1 MTKDLSNISWRL
13 IDKYFKDNPSNLV
26 AHHLDSYNDFYSSGI
41 NNIFRENNP
50 IRFIEREEKK
60 KAGEENDGEMRNEC
74 SLYLG
79 GKDGNRIYFG
89 KPIIYDDNDKGAHY
103 MYPNDARL
111 RNMTYGIT
119 IHYDVEVDFV
129 FFEGEERKTHSIL
142 LKKVY
147 LGRFPIMLQSNLCI
161 LSGLTSEVRYN
172 MGECKNDY
180 GGYFIIDGKE
190 KVIVPQEKFANN
202 MLYIKKNKEDDTYS
216 HSAEIRS
223 VSEDAS
229 KPIRTMAIKIVA
241 PTTVLSNNQM
251 VVTVPNVRK
260 PVPLFILMRALGV
273 VSDKSI
279 IEYCLLDLKKNE
291 PYIDLFIPS
300 IHDAIQIFNQ
310 ETALKYIASFTKRRT
325 ITGVLDILMNYFL
338 PHIGEKNFLDKAYY
352 IGYMVNRL
360 LRVYTKDDKP
370 TDRDNFRFKRI
381 EMSGTLIYD
390 LFREYYLI
398 QHRNIG
404 QKIDKEYYYH
414 KGKYKQGFLDLINED
429 NYNEFFKERV
439 VEAGFRKAFK
449 GNWGSEAH
457 TKRVGVV
464 QDLNRLSWNSFI
476 SQLRKLNLPLD
487 ASAKVVGP
495 RLLNSSQ
502 WGFIDPIDTPDGGNI
517 GLHKHMAISTLI
529 TSGYSC
535 WPLIKW
541 LRSKTAIRILQE
553 CTPEFLG
560 SLSKVIV
567 NGVWIGGI
575 ENPLE
580 LVKLIKLFR
589 RNGIIPVYTSVSFDY
604 ENNEI
609 YIYSDGG
616 RLTRPVYYMEKK
628 DLRDFGKPSFERK
641 EVLEKILDG
650 DFSWQEIVSG
660 FKEKGVKDFNY
671 KKDVLYDLEE
681 LYPDLNTLEKVE
693 QGLEKFKSVV
703 DYVDTSEEEGLL
715 FATTTDDLKKNKY
728 YTNLEVDPSLILG
741 VMGNQIIYP
750 ENNPVTRNSFSC
762 GQSKQAVSVYH
773 SNYQMRIDKMGVVL
787 NNGQIPLVK
796 SRYLEY
802 INNEQQPYGVNAIV
816 AIMTYTGYNVEDAI
830 LINEGSVKRG
840 IFNTTYYS
848 MYEAREESSKVSGST
863 TNSYFADVAAKPVVK
878 GIKPGFDYSHLDK
891 YGIIRENV
899 ALNDEMVIIGQVS
912 SSTEDSDVVTDS
924 SVFPKKGQLGFVD
937 KSFITE
943 GEEGFRIAKVRVREE
958 RLPAIGDKM
967 ACALPTQQV
976 LTSEGWIEIK
986 DIDIS
991 KHKLATLDE
1000 NENMCYEHPINKFEY
1015 NHNGKMYYVKN
1026 KQVEVVCT
1034 LNHKLYVKRREKLK
1048 GEKEYELLEAE
1059 KVIGKMVRFQKSMKN
1074 VYPDVEYMILGEK
1087 KYKMDDWL
1095 QLLGMFIADGSVN
1108 NRAVVLSAHKQ
1119 RKVNFNI
1126 DFLTKLRIEYYHDN
1140 HNGYFAINL
1149 GTNKEIYEE
1158 LKKYSLGALN
1168 KYLPEYVWS
1177 LSQRQCIILLEAL
1190 MEGDGHT
1197 YSDGFSRYGTIS
1209 LKLANDVCRLAVHCG
1224 WSGVTKIAAE
1234 PGDNKHIITGK
1245 SGYNKGKSHM
1255 IESKNTYYKISIIR
1269 KQNQPYI
1276 NKKVNDSNEEKLI
1289 DYEGKVYCVEMPSSH
1304 LYYMRENNLAPSML
1318 IGNSRAG
1325 QKGTLGLIIPE
1336 EDMPFCADG
1345 TRPDLIIN
1353 PHALPS
1359 RMTIGQL
1366 VECLLGKVCVSYG
1379 GFGDCTAFQTKGPNT
1394 KIYGEA
1400 LTNAG
1405 FHSSGNQILYN
1416 GMTGEQLYSEI
1427 YMGPTY
1433 YMRLKHMVKDKI
1445 NYRARG
1451 PNTQLTRQ
1459 PVQGRANDGGL
1470 RIGEMERDGVM
1481 AHGASAFLNDSFMV
1495 RGDEYYMAVCN
1506 KTGCTAIYN
1515 EALNLFLSPFADGP
1529 VKFKGT
1535 MDGKLNIDNIS
1546 RFGRSFSVVR
1556 IPYSLKLLIQELQV
1570 MNIQMRIITED
1581 NIDQLMNMSYS
1592 DNINKLLQTD
1602 SGDITKLI
1610 SDYKNSMLSKI
1621 RKADAE
1627 RNAQIS
1633 KNTQMN
1639 FQPTPPSEESVPYAT
1654 GSPAYRP
1661 GSDDSMGFFE
1671 TGNSPQYAPGSPPYA
1686 PGSPAY
1692 EPTSPAYE
1700 PTSPAYNPNSPVYSA
1715 TSPPYA
1721 PGSPAYTTAFVPH
1734 SPEGTPPP
1742 RFVPSSPEEPPPQML
1757 REPNIKNPEL
1767 KAQFEELPEPDKK
1780 LLIEMLDKKK
1790 AEKATQKVA
1799 LAAVEPTASVL
1810 ELEQPKS
1817 TESESEQASEGES
1830 QEKSSGGSSNAG
1842 QTKSISISP
1851 SALEG

>member
-50 IRFIEREEKK
+50 IRFIEREEKNK
-60 KAGEENDGEMRNEC
+60 KGEENAGEMRNEC

-79 GKDGNRIYFG
+79 GKTGNRIYFG

-111 RNMTYGIT
+111 RNMSYGIT

-129 FFEGEERKTHSIL
+129 FFENDERKTHSIL
-142 LKKVY
+142 LEKIY
-147 LGRFPIMLQSNLCI
+147 LGRFPIMLQSKLCI

-229 KPIRTMAIKIVA
+229 KPIRTMAVKIVA

-273 VSDKSI
+273 VSDKNI

-300 IHDAIQIFNQ
+300 IHDANQIFNQ
-310 ETALKYIASFTKRRT
+310 ETALRYIASFTKRRT

-352 IGYMVNRL
+352 VGYMVNRL

-398 QHRNIG
+398 QHRNVG

-414 KGKYKQGFLDLINED
+414 TGKYKQGFLDLIND

-439 VEAGFRKAFK
+439 VENGFRKAFK
-449 GNWGSEAH
+449 GNWGSESH

-487 ASAKVVGP
+487 ASAKVIGP

-517 GLHKHMAISTLI
+517 GLHKHMAISALI

-553 CTPEFLG
+553 CNPEFLG
-560 SLSKVIV
+560 SMSKVMV

-616 RLTRPVYYMEKK
+616 RLTRPVYYLEKK
-628 DLRDFGKPSFERK
+628 SFNDFGKPCFERK

-650 DFSWQEIVSG
+650 NFSWQEIVSG

-693 QGLEKFKSVV
+693 QELEKYKSVV

-773 SNYQMRIDKMGVVL
+773 TNYQMRIDKMGVVL

-816 AIMTYTGYNVEDAI
+816 AIMSYTGYNVEDAI

-878 GIKPGFDYSHLDK
+878 GIKPGYDYSHLDK

-899 ALNDEMVIIGQVS
+899 ALDDKMVVIGQVS
-912 SSTEDSDVVTDS
+912 SSTEDSEVVTDS

-937 KSFITE
+937 KAFITE

-967 ACALPTQQV
+967 A
-976 LTSEGWIEIK
+976 
-986 DIDIS
+986 
-991 KHKLATLDE
+991 
-1000 NENMCYEHPINKFEY
+1000 
-1015 NHNGKMYYVKN
+1015 
-1026 KQVEVVCT
+1026 
-1034 LNHKLYVKRREKLK
+1034 
-1048 GEKEYELLEAE
+1048 
-1059 KVIGKMVRFQKSMKN
+1059 
-1074 VYPDVEYMILGEK
+1074 
-1087 KYKMDDWL
+1087 
-1095 QLLGMFIADGSVN
+1095 
-1108 NRAVVLSAHKQ
+1108 
-1119 RKVNFNI
+1119 
-1126 DFLTKLRIEYYHDN
+1126 
-1140 HNGYFAINL
+1140 
-1149 GTNKEIYEE
+1149 
-1158 LKKYSLGALN
+1158 
-1168 KYLPEYVWS
+1168 
-1177 LSQRQCIILLEAL
+1177 
-1190 MEGDGHT
+1190 
-1197 YSDGFSRYGTIS
+1197 
-1209 LKLANDVCRLAVHCG
+1209 
-1224 WSGVTKIAAE
+1224 
-1234 PGDNKHIITGK
+1234 
-1245 SGYNKGKSHM
+1245 
-1255 IESKNTYYKISIIR
+1255 
-1269 KQNQPYI
+1269 
-1276 NKKVNDSNEEKLI
+1276 
-1289 DYEGKVYCVEMPSSH
+1289 
-1304 LYYMRENNLAPSML
+1304 
-1318 IGNSRAG
+1318 SRAG

-1610 SDYKNSMLSKI
+1610 GDYKNNMLNNI
-1621 RKADAE
+1621 RKESTE
-1627 RNAQIS
+1627 RNARIS
-1633 KNTQMN
+1633 KFTTMN
-1639 FQPTPPSEESVPYAT
+1639 YQPTPPSEDSVPYAE
-1654 GSPAYRP
+1654 GSPAYAPGSPAYAP

-1671 TGNSPQYAPGSPPYA
+1671 TGNSPQYNPNSPPYA

-1692 EPTSPAYE
+1692 APRSPD
-1700 PTSPAYNPNSPVYSA
+1700 
-1715 TSPPYA
+1715 YA
-1721 PGSPAYTTAFVPH
+1721 PGSPAYAPRSPDYAPGSPDYAPTSPPYNPFAL
-1734 SPEGTPPP
+1734 PEGTPPP
-1742 RFVPSSPEEPPPQML
+1742 RFEPTSPEEPPPQML
-1757 REPNIKNPEL
+1757 RQPNIKNPEL
-1767 KAQFEELPEPDKK
+1767 KAQFEELPETDKR
-1780 LLIEMLDKKK
+1780 LLMEMLNKKK
-1790 AEKATQKVA
+1790 ADKAAQKVEVA
-1799 LAAVEPTASVL
+1799 IVEPSDSVL
-1810 ELEQPKS
+1810 ELEKPKS
-1817 TESESEQASEGES
+1817 TESDLVNENES
-1830 QEKSSGGSSNAG
+1830 QEKSEGSSNSG
-1842 QTKSISISP
+1842 QTKTISITQ

>member
-129 FFEGEERKTHSIL
+129 FFEGEERKTHSVL
-142 LKKVY
+142 LEKIY
-147 LGRFPIMLQSNLCI
+147 LGRFPIMLQSKLCI
-161 LSGLTSEVRYN
+161 LSGLSSEVRYN

-190 KVIVPQEKFANN
+190 KVIVPQEKFSNN

-216 HSAEIRS
+216 YSAEIRS

-229 KPIRTMAIKIVA
+229 KPIRTMAVKIVA

-414 KGKYKQGFLDLINED
+414 TGKYKQGFLDLIND
-429 NYNEFFKERV
+429 NYDAFFKERV
-439 VEAGFRKAFK
+439 VETGFRKAFK
-449 GNWGSEAH
+449 GNWGSESH

-502 WGFIDPIDTPDGGNI
+502 WGYIDPIDTPDGGNI

-604 ENNEI
+604 ENNEVCV
-609 YIYSDGG
+609 YSDGG
-616 RLTRPVYYMEKK
+616 RLTRPVYYLEKK
-628 DLRDFGKPSFERK
+628 SLNEFGKPSFERK

-650 DFSWQEIVSG
+650 NFSWQEIVSG

-693 QGLEKFKSVV
+693 QGLEKYKSVV

-816 AIMTYTGYNVEDAI
+816 AIMSYTGYNVEDAI

-863 TNSYFADVAAKPVVK
+863 TNSYFADVAAKTVVK
-878 GIKPGFDYSHLDK
+878 GIKPGYDYSHLDK

-899 ALNDEMVIIGQVS
+899 ALDDKMVVIGQVS
-912 SSTEDSDVVTDS
+912 SSTEDSEVVTDS

-937 KSFITE
+937 KAFITE

-967 ACALPTQQV
+967 A
-976 LTSEGWIEIK
+976 
-986 DIDIS
+986 
-991 KHKLATLDE
+991 
-1000 NENMCYEHPINKFEY
+1000 
-1015 NHNGKMYYVKN
+1015 
-1026 KQVEVVCT
+1026 
-1034 LNHKLYVKRREKLK
+1034 
-1048 GEKEYELLEAE
+1048 
-1059 KVIGKMVRFQKSMKN
+1059 
-1074 VYPDVEYMILGEK
+1074 
-1087 KYKMDDWL
+1087 
-1095 QLLGMFIADGSVN
+1095 
-1108 NRAVVLSAHKQ
+1108 
-1119 RKVNFNI
+1119 
-1126 DFLTKLRIEYYHDN
+1126 
-1140 HNGYFAINL
+1140 
-1149 GTNKEIYEE
+1149 
-1158 LKKYSLGALN
+1158 
-1168 KYLPEYVWS
+1168 
-1177 LSQRQCIILLEAL
+1177 
-1190 MEGDGHT
+1190 
-1197 YSDGFSRYGTIS
+1197 
-1209 LKLANDVCRLAVHCG
+1209 
-1224 WSGVTKIAAE
+1224 
-1234 PGDNKHIITGK
+1234 
-1245 SGYNKGKSHM
+1245 
-1255 IESKNTYYKISIIR
+1255 
-1269 KQNQPYI
+1269 
-1276 NKKVNDSNEEKLI
+1276 
-1289 DYEGKVYCVEMPSSH
+1289 
-1304 LYYMRENNLAPSML
+1304 
-1318 IGNSRAG
+1318 SRAG

-1336 EDMPFCADG
+1336 DDMPFCADG

-1610 SDYKNSMLSKI
+1610 SDYKNNMLSKI

-1627 RNAQIS
+1627 RNE
-1633 KNTQMN
+1633 KMGKRTTMN
-1639 FQPTPPSEESVPYAT
+1639 FQPTPPSEESVPYAE

-1671 TGNSPQYAPGSPPYA
+1671 TGNSPQYNPNSPLYVPTSPPYAPTSPPYA

-1692 EPTSPAYE
+1692 APTSPAYD
-1700 PTSPAYNPNSPVYSA
+1700 PNSPVYSA

-1742 RFVPSSPEEPPPQML
+1742 RFEPSSPEEPPPQML

-1767 KAQFEELPEPDKK
+1767 KAQFEELPEMDKK

-1790 AEKATQKVA
+1790 SEKATQKIAVSS
-1799 LAAVEPTASVL
+1799 VEPSASVL
-1810 ELEQPKS
+1810 EVEEPKS
-1817 TESESEQASEGES
+1817 TESEEASESES
-1830 QEKSSGGSSNAG
+1830 QEKSNGSSSSGG